1 MRYLTCL
8 AIAAVCVALIGC
20 SSTPNAGSATVSGV
34 NGDQSAASAG
44 ASADA
49 PADKMPAPPPDAQY
63 TLLCATFNQP
73 THISDAVRAKEYL
86 ISHTE
91 FKDWYVI
98 HSEQESDLYYG
109 FYKTYDDKTQ
119 TEEYAR
125 ARADHDKVAGIVN
138 QDGTPLF
145 PQVIFVPIN
154 LPDPPAPAEWELT
167 RNPGYWTLQIAVY
180 RDNPQR
186 KQAAVDAVRAARA
199 QGVEAYFY
207 HGIASSS
214 VYVGSWSK
222 DAARIINSAGAT
234 SDPHQKVLVL
244 SGPIAGAE
252 NQNFYDKQGNQMA
265 VVMPH
270 LDVYDVTMK
279 QTMANYPYTY
289 INGEVVGRR
298 SSNSGQ
304 VVPYPSFLIRVPHG
318 GEVQEAGEQG
328 DAPSPDQLN
337 QPDQDSQMSPPDTGW
352 GDSSAGNPPGGA
364 SSGGNPSGG
373 APPGGSPP
381 ADNTSPDSS
390 LGLH

>member
-1 MRYLTCL
+1 MKYLICL
-8 AIAAVCVALIGC
+8 AVVGLFTALVGC
-20 SSTPNAGSATVSGV
+20 SANSNTGSATVSGV
-34 NGDQSAASAG
+34 NGDQSAGSPAPSA
-44 ASADA
+44 ADA
-49 PADKMPAPPPDAQY
+49 ANNTMPAPPPDAQY
-63 TLLCATFNQP
+63 TMLCATFNQP
-73 THISDAVRAKEYL
+73 THISDAVRAKQYL
-86 ISHTE
+86 IDHTE

-109 FYKTYDDKTQ
+109 FYKTYDDKSQ
-119 TEEYAR
+119 ADEYAR

-138 QDGTPLF
+138 EAGTPLF

-167 RNPGYWTLQIAVY
+167 HNPGYWTLQIAVY

-214 VYVGSWSK
+214 VYVGSWAK
-222 DAARIINSAGAT
+222 DAARITDSAGAT
-234 SDPHQKVLVL
+234 ADPHQKVLVL
-244 SGPIAGAE
+244 SGPIAGAGD
-252 NQNFYDKQGNQMA
+252 QDFYDKQGNKMA

-270 LDVYDVTMK
+270 LDVYDVTLK

-298 SSNSGQ
+298 SSNSPQ
-304 VVPYPSFLIRVPHG
+304 VVPYPSYLVRVPRDG
-318 GEVQEAGEQG
+318 DVQEAGEQG
-328 DAPSPDQLN
+328 NSQPGDVL
-337 QPDQDSQMSPPDTGW
+337 PDQDSQMSPPDSQG
-352 GDSSAGNPPGGA
+352 AGLPPDNSPPQNPAGG
-364 SSGGNPSGG
+364 SPSGG
-373 APPGGSPP
+373 SAP
-381 ADNTSPDSS
+381 ADNPSPDSS